1 MESFIQQNAQ
11 NAGNRRIVKKK
22 KTASKKSERI
32 LEEKLFTVLSHP
44 AESPFKRPV
53 NDNNISSVSHKS
65 TMTFLCS
72 PVPLSVSSQANLKF
86 RAVQKMN
93 LTSVK
98 QNRFMADGL
107 GRRQRNQVETGL
119 ASGSCKH
126 TFTRHPPS
134 QTHTSTLPHSRDAKA
149 HAAPVLSP
157 ARGLFLESNPSRN
170 PIDAVSRC
178 CPTLASESIRT
189 PVARRQ

>member
-32 LEEKLFTVLSHP
+32 LEESCLLYCLIPQRDLSTI
-44 AESPFKRPV
+44 
-53 NDNNISSVSHKS
+53 ISSVSHKS

-119 ASGSCKH
+119 ASGSRKR

-134 QTHTSTLPHSRDAKA
+134 QTHTSTLPHPRDAKA

-157 ARGLFLESNPSRN
+157 ACGLFLESNPSPN

-189 PVARRQ
+189 PIARRQ

>member
-1 MESFIQQNAQ
+1 MFA
-11 NAGNRRIVKKK
+11 
-22 KTASKKSERI
+22 
-32 LEEKLFTVLSHP
+32 VLSHP
-44 AESPFKRPV
+44 AERPV
-53 NDNNISSVSHKS
+53 NNNNISSVSHKS

-119 ASGSCKH
+119 ASGSRKR

-134 QTHTSTLPHSRDAKA
+134 QTHTSTLPHLRDAKA

-157 ARGLFLESNPSRN
+157 ACGLFLESNPSPN

-189 PVARRQ
+189 PIARRQ